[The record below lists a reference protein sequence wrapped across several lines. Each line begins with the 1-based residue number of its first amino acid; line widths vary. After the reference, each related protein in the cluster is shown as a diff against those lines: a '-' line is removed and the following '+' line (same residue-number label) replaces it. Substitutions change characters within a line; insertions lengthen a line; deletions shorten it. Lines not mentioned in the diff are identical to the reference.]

1 MNCELTK
8 RRTENPRSCARN
20 GSNCLRPSLLFA
32 RLLCVR
38 AFVRSFVRCRCLCI
52 CALTYF
58 TSSIILELYS
68 SSALARRLN
77 GTPVAPASSRCA
89 CVCLWMLTAL
99 LSFGRPLARLFR
111 RDCLSIVLRDLSSWL
126 LIGCCFTS
134 VAFTVCCEQKTWEL
148 GTLVPPPRQC
158 FLNPG
163 HSVHVVVVFAA
174 AVFVLRSC
182 QSLRLE

>member
-1 MNCELTK
+1 
-8 RRTENPRSCARN
+8 
-20 GSNCLRPSLLFA
+20 
-32 RLLCVR
+32 
-38 AFVRSFVRCRCLCI
+38 
-52 CALTYF
+52 
-58 TSSIILELYS
+58 
-68 SSALARRLN
+68 
-77 GTPVAPASSRCA
+77 
-89 CVCLWMLTAL
+89 MLTAL

-174 AVFVLRSC
+174 AVFVLPFLPAFALAIDWAWSTSYRQRGGHVASRRTHLPVREGGSVAAVRRPAYGASYTKKPTVLLTAVVLFHGA
-182 QSLRLE
+182 QFKITRRVGNSV